1 MAWYNNAKDLQ
12 KKVTPSK
19 NVTAVATGG
28 LSTLKPVGDAWS
40 TAVKQPTQAVGQS
53 VSTGSIKPLWQNVKN
68 NAGIVTRPFQEMLGG
83 NDNKQNSAPP
93 PPEEPSAL
101 KSMGK
106 LTLTD
111 IGGGNIG
118 QDFGSMIGQ
127 NESADTNLQ
136 NVRNQYAAM
145 GSLAKL
151 REGANAQSEQ
161 NAIQR
166 RLASS
171 GMGSSGA
178 GLRLQNLASQQS
190 ARRGAETQLGI
201 AAEQAG
207 KELSVG
213 DATTARNLQREQL
226 RLGAAE
232 SAAGRQFSVQQAQ
245 RQGEQA
251 AQQFE
256 LDKNIALSNQATAR
270 DIQRYN
276 DRGLLGQLFGDIFGG
291 GAIGGGISMKKPF
304 G

>member
-1 MAWYNNAKDLQ
+1 MAWYNSSKDLQ
-12 KKVTPSK
+12 KKITPSK

-40 TAVKQPTQAVGQS
+40 TAVKQPTQAVGES
-53 VSTGSIKPLWQNVKN
+53 IKTGSIKPLWQQAKNVG
-68 NAGIVTRPFQEMLGG
+68 GIVTRPFEDMMGG
-83 NDNKQNSAPP
+83 NNKQNNQPPP

-111 IGGGNIG
+111 IGGGGIG
-118 QDFGSMIGQ
+118 QDYGSMIGQ

-136 NVRNQYAAM
+136 NVRNQYAALS
-145 GSLAKL
+145 SLAKL
-151 REGANAQSEQ
+151 REGANAQTEQ

-166 RLASS
+166 RLAAS
-171 GMGSSGA
+171 GMGGSGA
-178 GLRLQNLASQQS
+178 GMRMQNLAAQQS

-207 KELSVG
+207 KELNVS
-213 DATTARNLQREQL
+213 DATSARNLQREQL

-232 SAAGRQFSVQQAQ
+232 SAAGRQFNLQQAQ
-245 RQGEQA
+245 RQGEMAQ
-251 AQQFE
+251 QQFE

-270 DIQRYN
+270 SIQRYN
-276 DRGLLGQLFGDIFGG
+276 EQGLIGQLFTDILGKPLSFGG
-291 GAIGGGISMKKPF
+291 K
-304 G
+304 